1 MGQNQADVHAAR
13 RSQPGCGDAGKA
25 HKTDVPR
32 RSDLIAPTRTS
43 VATANVLI
51 VYDPVPVFC
60 DGDSPTHN
68 IGRVRAKRR
77 T

>member
-13 RSQPGCGDAGKA
+13 RPQPGCGDAGKA
-25 HKTDVPR
+25 HKTDGPR

-60 DGDSPTHN
+60 DGDSPTDN
-68 IGRVRAKRR
+68 IGLIRGRP
-77 T
+77 

>member
-13 RSQPGCGDAGKA
+13 RPQPGCGDAGKA
-25 HKTDVPR
+25 HKTDGPR
-32 RSDLIAPTRTS
+32 RSDLIAPARTS

-68 IGRVRAKRR
+68 IGLIRGRP
-77 T
+77 